1 MCGTANSGRGKV
13 FLVSLPTYIHTNV
26 YFYSVYPT
34 SFRLLSLL
42 ILSLFIFLNL
52 AVMALSAHA
61 PQGLAGPSVPIGLA
75 VPVMISPRIT
85 RFVTPAAESQRAGA
99 GDPAWGN

>member
-1 MCGTANSGRGKV
+1 MSIFTLS
-13 FLVSLPTYIHTNV
+13 T
-26 YFYSVYPT
+26 
-34 SFRLLSLL
+34 RLLSD
-42 ILSLFIFLNL
+42 SSPSSSFRLFIFLNL

-61 PQGLAGPSVPIGLA
+61 PQGLAGASVPIGLA